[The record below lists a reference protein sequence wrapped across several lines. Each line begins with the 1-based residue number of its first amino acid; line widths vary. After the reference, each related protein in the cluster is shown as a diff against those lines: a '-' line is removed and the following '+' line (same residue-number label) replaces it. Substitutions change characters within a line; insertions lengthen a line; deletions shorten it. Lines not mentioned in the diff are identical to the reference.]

1 MPAELK
7 SLPEGAAALLI
18 ETSADDEATLLSQMA
33 EIERKLAHIETLS
46 SIKFTT
52 DSFLYNLYWNVRN
65 GLFTSAAASRPSN
78 TASIIEDVAF
88 RGESLGDALSDLR
101 ELLVSS
107 GYEDAVMWGHLL
119 DGNVHFTVF
128 PDINNEEGVQKHA
141 SFMHQLCDLVVVK
154 HDGSLK
160 AEHGTGR
167 NMAPFVEKE
176 WGADIYRLMKRI
188 KIAFDPTDVLNP

>member
-1 MPAELK
+1 MDRNALRAVESQKGMPAELK

-128 PDINNEEGVQKHA
+128 PDINNEEVYKNMPLLA
-141 SFMHQLCDLVVVK
+141 STCDLVVVK
-154 HDGSLK
+154 
-160 AEHGTGR
+160 
-167 NMAPFVEKE
+167 
-176 WGADIYRLMKRI
+176 LM
-188 KIAFDPTDVLNP
+188 VV